1 MTASDFKIPADEASS
16 GGQHSRLDD
25 HYDFSSTSYQRVH
38 EHLREE
44 IIAGRI
50 PPGSR
55 LKIAEIAKK
64 YAISQMPVREALQQ
78 LQGEGLIVIAPN
90 KGATVRAMDTA
101 FVRNVFDIRIALETY
116 LTRQAA
122 ENITDKEIKLLFA
135 LQAQLDR
142 ADELH
147 DIDTHV
153 KLNGE
158 FHKVIINSTGNQEAL
173 RLLNLHGDLIGAI
186 RLRYRFRPGRLM
198 AIRQEH
204 LALINALQRRDA
216 EAAAS
221 IHFTHLQGAR
231 DDLLTSLKESEAA

>member
-1 MTASDFKIPADEASS
+1 MMAPELKLLIDETGSDGRPFRSDE
-16 GGQHSRLDD
+16 QH
-25 HYDFSSTSYQRVH
+25 DFSSTSYQRVH

-50 PPGSR
+50 QPGSR
-55 LKIAEIAKK
+55 LKIADIAKK

-78 LQGEGLIVIAPN
+78 LQGEGLIVIVPN
-90 KGATVRAMDTA
+90 KGATVRAMDNT
-101 FVRNVFDIRIALETY
+101 FVRNVFDIRIALEIY

-122 ENITDKEIKLLFA
+122 ETITEKDIGTLLS
-135 LQAQLDR
+135 LQAHLDR

-147 DIDTHV
+147 DIATHV
-153 KLNGE
+153 RLNGE
-158 FHKVIINSTGNQEAL
+158 FHKLIINSTGNQEAL

-186 RLRYRFRPGRLM
+186 RLRYRFQKGRLE

-204 LALINALQRRDA
+204 HALINALQRRDA
-216 EAAAS
+216 DAAAS

-231 DDLLTSLKESEAA
+231 DDLLASL